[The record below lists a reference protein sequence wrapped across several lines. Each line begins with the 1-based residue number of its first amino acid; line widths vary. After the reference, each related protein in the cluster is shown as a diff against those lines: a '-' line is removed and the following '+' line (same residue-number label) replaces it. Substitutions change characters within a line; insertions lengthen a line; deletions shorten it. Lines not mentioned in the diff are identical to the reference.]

1 MFRKAIVISL
11 FLALVVSASEVAN
24 SSAMMQRIETNAVIL
39 KGLLIEYNNTNDDNY
54 REYLEML
61 IKKQRDVI
69 KHIKAGA

>member
-1 MFRKAIVISL
+1 MIRKALIISL

-61 IKKQRDVI
+61 IKKQRNVI